1 MVFSKDNM
9 TGIILALLASV
20 FIGSSF
26 IIKKKGL
33 RRAAVVSGVRA
44 GVGGYSYLLEPLWWI
59 GMITSKFFPF
69 FGAPSIGNNLSV
81 SQGREG

>member
-1 MVFSKDNM
+1 MNL
-9 TGIILALLASV
+9 ILIFFFFGGGGCFV
-20 FIGSSF
+20 
-26 IIKKKGL
+26 
-33 RRAAVVSGVRA
+33 